1 MQPHLA
7 ALAPFAI
14 TPDILETL
22 TLTVKLFANKIIL
35 PKETVKTKKD
45 ATAKMALLIK
55 QNSKLLNT
63 QLDALVIGIE
73 DAESEFVAI
82 YRRLRHLR
90 KLIRT
95 KISLT
100 STVIN
105 ALTYHPIEG
114 AHVEVPSCKIKRMS
128 SPKGRNTIKKHCH
141 RTIQIKDIAQGI

>member
-14 TPDILETL
+14 KPDILETL

-82 YRRLRHLR
+82 YKRLRHLR

-95 KISLT
+95 KIS
-100 STVIN
+100 VFY
-105 ALTYHPIEG
+105 A
-114 AHVEVPSCKIKRMS
+114 
-128 SPKGRNTIKKHCH
+128 
-141 RTIQIKDIAQGI
+141 